1 MGQTYKY
8 WRKPLPEI
16 AASTT
21 PISRKE
27 IIMSSIPSSASEGFP
42 SGERPVRVVLEQGGL
57 LGRWG
62 ARIPWILCIIAIIF
76 AVGYYNA
83 YQSYLQRDPRVT
95 EKFFSHSPDAKNKV
109 AIITIDGAILH
120 NDGFARWQ
128 IEHVRRDPDVKAV
141 VVRVDSPGGTVTG
154 SDYLYHHLKLLR
166 DGDGTG
172 RKLPLVVSMGAIAA
186 SGGYYVSMAAGD
198 NPDTIFAERSTWTGS
213 IGVIIPHYTIADL
226 LQSWNIQDDSV
237 VSGKFKAMGSPTR
250 KISPQLAEE
259 ERQVLQTLVDQSFD
273 QFKEIVREA
282 RPQLANN
289 EKAWATA
296 TTGQVFTAKQAL
308 DLGLVDKLGYVED
321 AVDRAIELAKLDP
334 RNVRVVN
341 YTQPGGLLDSLLTV
355 PSAQSSQINLSAV
368 LEMTTPRAYFL
379 CSWLPAVVANH
390 SN

>member
-1 MGQTYKY
+1 M
-8 WRKPLPEI
+8 
-16 AASTT
+16 
-21 PISRKE
+21 
-27 IIMSSIPSSASEGFP
+27 
-42 SGERPVRVVLEQGGL
+42 
-57 LGRWG
+57 
-62 ARIPWILCIIAIIF
+62 
-76 AVGYYNA
+76 
-83 YQSYLQRDPRVT
+83 
-95 EKFFSHSPDAKNKV
+95 
-109 AIITIDGAILH
+109 AIITIEGTILH

-172 RKLPLVVSMGAIAA
+172 RKLPLVVSMGGIAA

-198 NPDTIFAERSTWTGS
+198 MPDTIFAERTTWTGS

-226 LQSWNIQDDSV
+226 LESWNIQDDSI

-250 KISPQLAEE
+250 KVSPQLAEE
-259 ERQVLQTLVDQSFD
+259 ERQILQTLVDQSFD

-289 EKAWATA
+289 KKDWATA

-334 RNVRVVN
+334 RNVRVVK
-341 YTQPGGLLDSLLTV
+341 YEQRGGLLDC
-355 PSAQSSQINLSAV
+355 AV
-368 LEMTTPRAYFL
+368 GNPLGAKRANQPVGA
-379 CSWLPAVVANH
+379 CWK
-390 SN
+390 